1 MLLILRGMG
10 RACVVGGLGI
20 FGFHGDSSLCCVAF
34 FKRGGLAFSKRV
46 FLAFSNQDS
55 DYHYQFWCLIAPKLP
70 LFNFFTTKP
79 SRLPVRTPLGQ
90 EVRFVRMST
99 TKNLGDRIGETHPR
113 ALPGFGKLVVSI
125 VLILHFFLIGL
136 VYFSNNSLKRM
147 PWADDLL
154 QQTQLYTIPL
164 GWYTE
169 LAPMSL
175 IGSEM
180 YERPVEVSIKSDA
193 QSQVWKEWS
202 GPGRGDA
209 RWRRLMQVAGALAIN
224 GDEEGLALLGL
235 SLVKQGRRSGM
246 EIERIRLVGKGAGAG
261 GAGAGGAEQEPESL
275 FEATVVALGDGE
287 VTLVPAIEPTRTV
300 PVMSIKGD

>member
-1 MLLILRGMG
+1 
-10 RACVVGGLGI
+10 
-20 FGFHGDSSLCCVAF
+20 
-34 FKRGGLAFSKRV
+34 
-46 FLAFSNQDS
+46 
-55 DYHYQFWCLIAPKLP
+55 
-70 LFNFFTTKP
+70 
-79 SRLPVRTPLGQ
+79 
-90 EVRFVRMST
+90 MST
-99 TKNLGDRIGETHPR
+99 KNSVGERAGGAQLRAFPGIGK
-113 ALPGFGKLVVSI
+113 FVVSL
-125 VLILHFFLIGL
+125 VLIFHFFLIAL

-154 QQTQLYTIPL
+154 QRTQLYTIPL

-193 QSQVWKEWS
+193 QSQVWKDWQ

-235 SLVKQGRRSGM
+235 SLVKQGRSSGM
-246 EIERIRLVGKGAGAG
+246 EIERIRLVGKGADAS
-261 GAGAGGAEQEPESL
+261 GAEQEPESL
-275 FEATVVALGDGE
+275 FEATVVVLGDGE
-287 VTLVPAIEPTRTV
+287 VTLVPTIESTRTV
-300 PVMSIKGD
+300 PVMPINGDR